1 MTYEY
6 SENIRIFVRPAACA
20 GKLWNEMK
28 KIMFLCHGN
37 ICRSPMAE
45 YIMKDLVRRAGVDS
59 MFRIGSAAVSSEE
72 TGNPI
77 YPHALKKLKEK
88 GIPAG
93 DHRAH
98 RITRE
103 EFDGYDLIVVMDRS
117 NLSYLARIVGQ
128 DAVSGSG
135 KVHMLMEYAGDG
147 KSACPDV
154 ADPWYTRDFER
165 SYEDIL
171 AGCRGLLS
179 RFGRQVSV

>member
-1 MTYEY
+1 MCRQ
-6 SENIRIFVRPAACA
+6 IM
-20 GKLWNEMK
+20 NEMK

-45 YIMKDLVRRAGVDS
+45 YIMKDLVRRVGMDG

-77 YPHALKKLKEK
+77 YPPALKKLKEK

-135 KVHMLMEYAGDG
+135 KVHMLMEYACGG
-147 KSACPDV
+147 TSETGAPEGTPTSGRAAFRCPDV

-179 RFGRQVSV
+179 EITGE